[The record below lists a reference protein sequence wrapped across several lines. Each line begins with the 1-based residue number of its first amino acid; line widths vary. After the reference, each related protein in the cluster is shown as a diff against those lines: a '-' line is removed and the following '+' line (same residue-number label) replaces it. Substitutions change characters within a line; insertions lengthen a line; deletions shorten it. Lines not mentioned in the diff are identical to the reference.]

1 MTSRLPTTRS
11 WLCAA
16 RRRHCTRCLPRRRTT
31 DPAPD
36 PGYPIFSFGPMMT
49 GATVGLYPLYAEKNW
64 QLDFNDI
71 PEDVAERAKAIVVS
85 YPNNPTTA
93 VADRKFYEKLVLWA
107 REHNIIVLHDNAY
120 SDIMLNGEKGLSF
133 LSIPGAKEVGIE
145 FNSLS
150 KTYNLTGMR
159 VSFALGNREVISHFR
174 AFRSQ
179 IDYGMF
185 YPIMAGAAAALNGPQ
200 DVVESN
206 RTGYMARRDALCG
219 GLRRIGWNVPDSQ
232 GTMFVWAKIP
242 KGYASSFDFCMQL
255 VEKTGLLVT
264 PGSAFGSAGEGYIR
278 MALVVD
284 LPVIGEILEVLEK
297 SGMF

>member
-16 RRRHCTRCLPRRRTT
+16 RRRALHTLALPSPARN
-31 DPAPD
+31 DLILAPD

-120 SDIMLNGEKGLSF
+120 SDIMLNGGKMVCPSC
-133 LSIPGAKEVGIE
+133 P
-145 FNSLS
+145 
-150 KTYNLTGMR
+150 
-159 VSFALGNREVISHFR
+159 FR
-174 AFRSQ
+174 ARRRS
-179 IDYGMF
+179 
-185 YPIMAGAAAALNGPQ
+185 AL
-200 DVVESN
+200 
-206 RTGYMARRDALCG
+206 
-219 GLRRIGWNVPDSQ
+219 
-232 GTMFVWAKIP
+232 
-242 KGYASSFDFCMQL
+242 SSTRCPRP
-255 VEKTGLLVT
+255 TT
-264 PGSAFGSAGEGYIR
+264 
-278 MALVVD
+278 
-284 LPVIGEILEVLEK
+284 
-297 SGMF
+297 